1 MMMMSLK
8 ERLLG
13 PPAPRAALHFLRADF
28 SPALLR
34 LQREM
39 PSPLPRLVLRI
50 ILGLLAVLLVWST
63 FGRLD
68 VVAVAPGKL
77 VPMTYLKVV
86 QPAESGIVKQLLV
99 QEGDE
104 VKAGQVLVRMDRAVS
119 EADSRSFANELAVKR
134 MQLRRID
141 AELAGKPMQQQSG
154 DSPEMFA
161 EVAAQYRARRQAY
174 LDGLEAEQAA
184 LAKADQD
191 YRAALQQEAKFA
203 RIVPLVQAQDAGWQ
217 QLVKEGFAG
226 KLMAL
231 DKTSVRVEQEQELAA
246 QHHAVQSLKANLD
259 QSKKKIAQITS
270 TYHSQLLNERVE
282 AAAQLHKLQ
291 QDSDKQSHR
300 ESLLELRAPQG
311 GIIKDLATHTAG
323 TVVQPGTILMTL
335 VPRDEPMQAEVSV
348 ANLDAGFVQMGQK
361 AKIKLVPYPFQEYG
375 MVEGKVIHI
384 SPDSTEPAGQGEN
397 KPPSLTAEQKQVGYR
412 TLVALKTPYL
422 EADGKRYHLSPGM
435 QVTAEIHLGTRTVL
449 GYLLSPVRKVV
460 FEAGREM

>member
-1 MMMMSLK
+1 MVMSLK

-13 PPAPRAALHFLRADF
+13 PPAPREDF
-28 SPALLR
+28 APALLR

-50 ILGLLAVLLVWST
+50 ILGLLAVLLVWSI
-63 FGRLD
+63 FGQLD

-86 QPAESGIVKQLLV
+86 QPAESGIIKELLV
-99 QEGDE
+99 REGDE

-119 EADSRSFANELAVKR
+119 EADSRSLANELAVR
-134 MQLRRID
+134 RVQLRRID
-141 AELAGKPMQQQSG
+141 AELAGKPMQHQSG
-154 DSPEMFA
+154 DAPEMFA
-161 EVAAQYRARRQAY
+161 EVLAQYRARRQAY

-184 LAKADQD
+184 LAKAEQD
-191 YRAALQQEAKFA
+191 YHAAVQQEAKFT
-203 RIVPLVQAQDAGWQ
+203 RTVPLVQAQDAGWQ

-231 DKTSVRVEQEQELAA
+231 DKTRVRVEQEQELAA
-246 QHHAVQSLKANLD
+246 QRHAVQSLQANLD

-270 TYHSQLLNERVE
+270 TYRSQLMNERVE

-348 ANLDAGFVQMGQK
+348 ANLDAGFVQTGQK
-361 AKIKLVPYPFQEYG
+361 AKVKLVPYPFHEYG
-375 MVEGKVIHI
+375 MVEGKVVHI
-384 SPDSTEPAGQGEN
+384 SPDSTEPMGQGEN
-397 KPPSLTAEQKQVGYR
+397 KPPSLTAEQKQAGYR

-422 EADGKRYHLSPGM
+422 EVDGKRYHLSPGM

-449 GYLLSPVRKVV
+449 EYLLSPVRKVV

>member
-1 MMMMSLK
+1 MMSMK

-13 PPAPRAALHFLRADF
+13 PPAPREALHFLRTDF
-28 SPALLR
+28 APALLR
-34 LQREM
+34 LQRDM

-50 ILGLLAVLLVWST
+50 ILVLLAVLLVWSI

-86 QPAESGIVKQLLV
+86 QPAESGIIKELLV
-99 QEGDE
+99 REGDE

-119 EADSRSFANELAVKR
+119 EADSRSLANELVVKR
-134 MQLRRID
+134 LQLRRID
-141 AELAGKPMQQQSG
+141 AELAGKSMQHQSG
-154 DSPEMFA
+154 DAPDMLA
-161 EVAAQYRARRQAY
+161 EVLTQYRARRQAY
-174 LDGLEAEQAA
+174 LDGLAAEQAA
-184 LAKADQD
+184 LAKAEQD
-191 YRAALQQEAKFA
+191 YYAAIQQETKLA
-203 RIVPLVQAQDAGWQ
+203 RTVPLMQAQDAGWQ
-217 QLVKEGFAG
+217 QLAQEGFAG

-231 DKTSVRVEQEQELAA
+231 DKTRIRVEQEQELAA
-246 QHHAVQSLKANLD
+246 QHHAVQSLQASMD

-270 TYHSQLLNERVE
+270 TYHSQLMNERVE

-300 ESLLELRAPQG
+300 EALLELRASQN

-335 VPRDEPMQAEVSV
+335 VPHDEPMQAEVSV
-348 ANLDAGFVQMGQK
+348 ANLDAGFVQVGQQ
-361 AKIKLVPYPFQEYG
+361 AKVKLVPYPFQEYG

-397 KPPSLTAEQKQVGYR
+397 KTPSLTDERRQAGYH
-412 TLVALKTPYL
+412 TLVALNTPYL
-422 EADGKRYHLSPGM
+422 EADGKRYRLSPGM
-435 QVTAEIHLGTRTVL
+435 QVTAEIHLGSRTVL
-449 GYLLSPVRKVV
+449 EYLLSPVRKVV